1 MKILHTTLPVQFN
14 FFGKPKEFEAQSF
27 DAKLAEFRKEAY
39 EDITGNHISP
49 RTSCLVDGRASCL
62 ANDVIDAIRTLLQN
76 IWNTPEKLVFVRL
89 PNIHVFLEVDN
100 NYTAYSVK
108 IYLHAYMMEQ
118 FEESKSS
125 NFDEVLQAEKDEVIK
140 KYGFTEIPLKKY
152 RVKFAK
158 HEAILNELQIVDI
171 QKEYPTF
178 YFDFEEVK

>member
-1 MKILHTTLPVQFN
+1 MKTLHIALPVQFK
-14 FFGKPKEFEAQSF
+14 FFGKPKALDTQSF
-27 DAKLAEFRKEAY
+27 DTKLAELCAKAY
-39 EDITGNHISP
+39 AAIPEEHNYL
-49 RTSCLVDGRASCL
+49 RARCLVDSGIA
-62 ANDVIDAIRTLLQN
+62 AIRTLLQN

-89 PNIHVFLEVDN
+89 PSIHVFLQVDN
-100 NYTAYSVK
+100 NYTAYEVTISLCHGYIEK
-108 IYLHAYMMEQ
+108 
-118 FEESKSS
+118 FEKSKSS